1 MRVPTLP
8 EAAAAICLTRYSL
21 SEGQSWYRCVLV
33 LYHPDTYMHLS
44 ASMNSIFFPL
54 YVKALAILTSYVNN

>member
-21 SEGQSWYRCVLV
+21 SEEN
-33 LYHPDTYMHLS
+33 
-44 ASMNSIFFPL
+44 NSVSGAAVFKVQAQG
-54 YVKALAILTSYVNN
+54 YEVGGHH